1 MTEANTITRQC
12 TKCGVRQDIGTFHND
27 KSRPDGKFPWC
38 RPCVKAQKQE
48 IYVRNTD
55 EARAKRRAD
64 YQKNKEAYKAR
75 AKKWAA
81 ENPEKRRG
89 IQKDHVAR
97 NPEKRSAQ
105 QKVQREKNP
114 GYYRAHFKMRQQR
127 KKNAI
132 PGWADLEAI
141 EAIYRQCQFVSRMT
155 GVKHHVDHYF
165 PLTSDVVCGLHVSEN
180 LRIIPATENLS
191 KGNKL
196 PE

>member
-1 MTEANTITRQC
+1 MTEENSITRRC
-12 TKCGVRQDIGTFHND
+12 TKCGEKHDVAEFHND

-38 RPCVKAQKQE
+38 RPCVKAQQKEGYQ
-48 IYVRNTD
+48 RNK
-55 EARAKRRAD
+55 EEEKAKRRAD

-81 ENPEKRRG
+81 ENPEKRKEVVRNYV
-89 IQKDHVAR
+89 IRDPAR
-97 NPEKRSAQ
+97 RSQQ
-105 QKVQREKNP
+105 QKANREKNP

-127 KKNAI
+127 KRNAI

-141 EAIYRQCQFVSRMT
+141 ESIYRQCQFVSRMT